1 MKTLTEQLYE
11 YLLKEGNPVTVIDAI
26 KNESFASVPP
36 MVVGKGLLTICGEG
50 LANYF
55 MKDG

>member
-26 KNESFASVPP
+26 KKIAGVNS
-36 MVVGKGLLTICGEG
+36 
-50 LANYF
+50 
-55 MKDG
+55 